1 MKVMGRPYLR
11 REREVNAGF
20 QVAACAHS
28 SRGPVV
34 RISTSMAAARSGPD
48 ELLAAVR
55 REGIRDARLLAAIG
69 EVPRGDFV
77 PPELVHRAHLDTPLP
92 IGHEQV
98 TTQPSLVAR
107 MVEALGLTGDERVLE
122 VGTGFGWQ
130 TALLARLAA
139 WVWSVERWP
148 DLAAAARARLRRGC
162 AANVEV
168 MVGDGTEGLAE
179 HGPYDAI
186 IVSATFTS
194 VPEPLTE
201 QLADG
206 GRLVQPLGPGGAEEV
221 FLFRKARSAL
231 QRERMLT
238 RAHFVPLRGRHGF
251 PE

>member
-1 MKVMGRPYLR
+1 M
-11 REREVNAGF
+11 ET
-20 QVAACAHS
+20 
-28 SRGPVV
+28 
-34 RISTSMAAARSGPD
+34 TSRSGRD

-55 REGIRDARLLAAIG
+55 REGIRDSRVLAAIR
-69 EVPRGDFV
+69 EVSRAEFV

-107 MVEALGLTGDERVLE
+107 MVAALGLTGRERVLE
-122 VGTGFGWQ
+122 IGTGFGWQ
-130 TALLARLAA
+130 TALLARLAGR
-139 WVWSVERWP
+139 VWSIERWP
-148 DLAAAARARLRRGC
+148 DLAEEARARLRQGG
-162 AANVEV
+162 AENVEIV
-168 MVGDGTEGLAE
+168 AGDGTEGLAD
-179 HGPYDAI
+179 HAPYDAI

-194 VPEPLTE
+194 VPEPLTG

-221 FLFRKARSAL
+221 FLFRKAGTAL
-231 QRERMLT
+231 RRERMLT